1 MGNITIEVGNLRDL
15 ITEEVGCKSGLL
27 LTDREARS
35 VLRRAEHSEVELFA
49 GRRGRT
55 VRLRPEDIEDVIVH
69 LRYRVGDLPDSLPPV
84 ASRIRWAVEMQKQG
98 VNLTPIY
105 EAFKTIVES
114 KKYTTVGE
122 EAAAEM
128 VKLSKMPETLVH
140 QFLYHTAN
148 QMNRSVD
155 WFQAKTIDLSWAI
168 PLRSV
173 FESEMIPNDPELYL
187 DQRYIDYFVHNGE
200 DLARM
205 HWRNFER
212 LTAEFFNQKGF
223 EVQLGPGTKDG
234 GVDVRVWPADSD
246 RSGPPLILIQCKR
259 YKTTNDV
266 GIESVKAFWTDVAY
280 EGAHRGLIATTSRI
294 APDGVKISRARK
306 WPLGFME
313 NKQVSHWVKT
323 MWRHSPLSQTQQAK

>member
-1 MGNITIEVGNLRDL
+1 MQNTP
-15 ITEEVGCKSGLL
+15 
-27 LTDREARS
+27 
-35 VLRRAEHSEVELFA
+35 EVELFA

-55 VRLRPEDIEDVIVH
+55 VGFLRPEDIEDVIVH

-105 EAFKTIVES
+105 EATEDYCGIEEVHNGWRRGSSRNGQAFENARNPRPSVSLSHCQPNES
-114 KKYTTVGE
+114 FGR
-122 EAAAEM
+122 
-128 VKLSKMPETLVH
+128 LVPG
-140 QFLYHTAN
+140 QSGL
-148 QMNRSVD
+148 
-155 WFQAKTIDLSWAI
+155 DLSSGAI

-266 GIESVKAFWTDVAY
+266 EIESVKAFWTDVAY